1 MEISS
6 SSFRLRR
13 ASVIVSSTAHNNRPS
28 IMFDANAF
36 TEKLA
41 AWAELSAALSFIAFI
56 VLN

>member
-1 MEISS
+1 
-6 SSFRLRR
+6 
-13 ASVIVSSTAHNNRPS
+13 
-28 IMFDANAF
+28 MFDANAF